1 MSMQLRTRTSASKC
15 PTTAVKEM
23 PLTGRGAQFLV
34 FAPLMGYKLFKV
46 TNTVNAPQ

>member
-23 PLTGRGAQFLV
+23 PLTGRGAKFLV
-34 FAPLMGYKLFKV
+34 FTPLMGYKLFKV